1 MPKYLI
7 NSTNTN
13 HDTLFIVIAG
23 SSRNKF
29 LKNIKAFFSEYSI
42 GVIDAKWFV
51 NLRSCLNAVKKVKAQ
66 GLEKWI
72 KNNDHCRPYIIY
84 GKVSEDIKTLSRLAG
99 KDLSEFFI
107 EGIRDYFK
115 FHNKKYSFSKL
126 RLGYIEWGNCF
137 ELYQN
142 LKFDAHSHPYLDAPF
157 EVINIP

>member
-1 MPKYLI
+1 MSKYLI
-7 NSTNTN
+7 KSKNTS

-42 GVIDAKWFV
+42 GVIDANWLV
-51 NLRSCLNAVKKVKAQ
+51 NLNYSLNGVKKVKNQ
-66 GLEKWI
+66 DLEKWI
-72 KNNDHCRPYIIY
+72 KNNNHCRPYIIY
-84 GKVSEDIKTLSRLAG
+84 GKVNEDIKTLSRFAG
-99 KDLSEFFI
+99 KDLSTFFI

-115 FHNKKYSFSKL
+115 LHNKKYSFSKL

-142 LKFDAHSHPYLDAPF
+142 LKFDAHSHPYLQAPF

>member
-7 NSTNTN
+7 KSTNTN

-42 GVIDAKWFV
+42 GVIDDIWLV
-51 NLRSCLNAVKKVKAQ
+51 NLSYSLNGVKKVKNQ
-66 GLEKWI
+66 DLEKWI

-84 GKVSEDIKTLSRLAG
+84 GKVSEDVKTLSRLAG
-99 KDLSEFFI
+99 KDLSKFFI

-115 FHNKKYSFSKL
+115 FHDKKYSFSKL

-142 LKFDAHSHPYLDAPF
+142 LKFDAHSHLYLQAPF